1 MSDKIKELEAE
12 IKRLKAKAKVKE
24 IATPFHDSL
33 DELPPLTKEA
43 PPFTPTKL
51 AVKVAKRII
60 EVDESIPK
68 IVKVDTINEAIRE
81 EMKKQAERTHVPL
94 VMETTKPLP
103 SGRGTITT
111 EEEVGNYEI
120 NTARSTGDEADPSF
134 GAYTPDEKITPIRID
149 IPHVSALGEPVKI
162 VKVEPVPNSPAIIA
176 TLSDGKKMIGFDPG
190 KTVEGKHIVDP
201 EGNIIDN
208 PELAGMKFCPVCKRL
223 KIFIST
229 KYRGNVLSCPNAN
242 CTESIRYGGSKNSLL
257 NKYNTL

>member
-12 IKRLKAKAKVKE
+12 IKRLKEEKSIKEANEIITEEDVKE
-24 IATPFHDSL
+24 IEEKLKTGRAGIDYIIV
-33 DELPPLTKEA
+33 EA
-43 PPFTPTKL
+43 DRKTGKTTL
-51 AVKVAKRII
+51 VK
-60 EVDESIPK
+60 K
-68 IVKVDTINEAIRE
+68 INDIV
-81 EMKKQAERTHVPL
+81 KKQAERTHVPL
-94 VMETTKPLP
+94 VIETTKPLP
-103 SGRGTITT
+103 IGRGTITT

-120 NTARSTGDEADPSF
+120 NTAGSTGDEADPSF

-149 IPHVSALGEPVKI
+149 IPYVSALGEPVKI

-229 KYRGNVLSCPNAN
+229 KYKGNILSCPNAN
-242 CTESIRYGGSKNSLL
+242 CPESIRYGGSKNSLL